1 VRRPG
6 IRRRELLKAAAA
18 AGPAAALGRLGGGAA
33 AAQAASGQ
41 LKGMN
46 VVVFLTDQE
55 RAIQHFPPGWAAEN
69 LAGNNRLRR
78 YGLLF
83 RQAFTDACM
92 CSPARSTWMTG
103 FFPAQHGVKYTLEAE
118 SSPPKNPQVELPL
131 DLPNLA
137 TVMKTAGLNPV
148 YKGKF
153 HCVKAAAG
161 GENWV
166 PQDVGQYGW
175 TRWNPPDAG
184 ANQNLDQAGGGMVNN
199 DFRYMTSIGDVS
211 SGTEGVLQF
220 LSSSDAKQQPFFLVV
235 SLVNPHDVLFYPGN
249 YLSAGYSNT
258 SLLGDIQAPRTWQ
271 EDLST
276 KPHAQLQFKRMF
288 QIGGGPIVKEKQV
301 RAYLNFYGN
310 LIKSSDNY
318 LMQVLDALQ
327 AQNLIDNT
335 LVIKTADHGDMG
347 LSHGLRQKNFNF
359 YEESLRVPLVY
370 SNPTLF
376 PNPRITDAMV
386 SHVDFLPTMASLF
399 GATAT
404 APWQGVDYSSVVL
417 DPSSSVQDYI
427 VFTFDDF
434 QSGQQNPPY
443 PSPPNHVASLRE
455 NRWKLAEYF
464 DPLRR
469 QPSVFEMYD
478 RATDPAEVKNLAY
491 SGYTRT
497 REQERQYLRL
507 RRKLEQVQQ
516 ARLAPL

>member
-1 VRRPG
+1 MRQTRRQ
-6 IRRRELLKAAAA
+6 LLKTAAAV
-18 AGPAAALGRLGGGAA
+18 GPALMLSRVAAP
-33 AAQAASGQ
+33 AQAAAGQ

-55 RAIQHFPPGWAAEN
+55 RGIQHFPSGWAAEN
-69 LAGNNRLRR
+69 LPGDNRLRR
-78 YGLLF
+78 YGLTF

-103 FFPAQHGVKYTLEAE
+103 FLPAQHGVKYTLEAE
-118 SSPPKNPQVELPL
+118 SFPPKNPQVELPL

-137 TVMKTAGLNPV
+137 TVMKSAGLNPV

-184 ANQNLDQAGGGMVNN
+184 ANQNPDQAGGGIVNN
-199 DFRYMTSIGDVS
+199 DFRYMTSIGDVA
-211 SGTEGVLQF
+211 SGAEGVLQF

-249 YLSAGYSNT
+249 YLPAGYGNT
-258 SLLGDIQAPRTWQ
+258 WLLGDIQAPSTWQ

-276 KPHAQLQFKRMF
+276 KPDAQQQFKRMF
-288 QIGGGPIVKEKQV
+288 QIGGGVIAKEQQV

-310 LIKSSDNY
+310 LIKSSDSY

-327 AQNLIDNT
+327 AQNLLDNT
-335 LVIKTADHGDMG
+335 LVIKTSDHGDMG

-370 SNPTLF
+370 SNPKLF

-404 APWQGVDYSSVVL
+404 APWQGVDYSSVVM
-417 DPSSSVQDYI
+417 DPSTSVQDYI

-443 PSPPNHVASLRE
+443 PSPPNHVVSIRE

-464 DPLRR
+464 DPLHR

-478 RATDPAEVKNLAY
+478 RAADPTEVKNLAY
-491 SGYTRT
+491 AGYTRT
-497 REQERQYLRL
+497 RDQERQYLRL
-507 RRKLEQVQQ
+507 RRKLAQVKVN
-516 ARLAPL
+516 RLAPL

>member
-1 VRRPG
+1 VRHPG

-78 YGLLF
+78 YGLSF

-166 PQDVGQYGW
+166 PQASRRW
-175 TRWNPPDAG
+175 STR
-184 ANQNLDQAGGGMVNN
+184 
-199 DFRYMTSIGDVS
+199 T
-211 SGTEGVLQF
+211 T
-220 LSSSDAKQQPFFLVV
+220 SSSTRAT
-235 SLVNPHDVLFYPGN
+235 N
-249 YLSAGYSNT
+249 LSAGYSNT

-443 PSPPNHVASLRE
+443 PSPPNRVASLRE

-491 SGYTRT
+491 PGYTRT